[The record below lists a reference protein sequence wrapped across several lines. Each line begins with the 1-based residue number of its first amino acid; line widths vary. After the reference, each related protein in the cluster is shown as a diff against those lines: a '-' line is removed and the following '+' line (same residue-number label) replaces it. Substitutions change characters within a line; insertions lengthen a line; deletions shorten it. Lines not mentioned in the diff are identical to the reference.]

1 MHAHRTQRRRA
12 ARLFEGL
19 AELRRTPVRFAAHLA
34 VARLVTQWRSL
45 LTIIAGAILSASI
58 GALVPLYTTAVAQVG
73 MTQRLDAQPR
83 QDVHIQSS
91 ISLRANHWAESGG
104 IAARADAATELTGSL
119 VARDLGAIEGWVDRV
134 VAYRESE
141 AMGIAQVMPDA

>member
-1 MHAHRTQRRRA
+1 RVQSHPRPSVAHSPCVSLGRSAVKEESMHAHRTQRRRA

-73 MTQRLDAQPR
+73 MTQR
-83 QDVHIQSS
+83 
-91 ISLRANHWAESGG
+91 
-104 IAARADAATELTGSL
+104 
-119 VARDLGAIEGWVDRV
+119 
-134 VAYRESE
+134 
-141 AMGIAQVMPDA
+141 